1 MMNSFTLLV
10 ALATVI
16 AVCEGAVD
24 ISGIVIRQANTST
37 AGGFATRATTCSTT
51 QVDCGGGVTQE
62 ICCPSNTFCFNSDD
76 EVCCPTGES
85 LNLLFFF
92 SLLTPRRSIVQ
103 TWTAPPNSL
112 LPLKWVSK
120 LWKFT
125 LSFLNMCDTVRWS
138 YVVLV
143 HRLSTQYS

>member
-1 MMNSFTLLV
+1 MPPIMMNSFTLIV

-16 AVCEGAVD
+16 AVCEGTVD

-76 EVCCPTGES
+76 GVCCPTGES
-85 LNLLFFF
+85 LHSLFF
-92 SLLTPRRSIVQ
+92 SNCWLTSRRSIVQ
-103 TWTAPPNSL
+103 TA
-112 LPLKWVSK
+112 
-120 LWKFT
+120 
-125 LSFLNMCDTVRWS
+125 
-138 YVVLV
+138 
-143 HRLSTQYS
+143 

>member
-10 ALATVI
+10 ALTTVI

-24 ISGIVIRQANTST
+24 ISQAGIVIRQANTST

-92 SLLTPRRSIVQ
+92 LFRVPVNAASFHCSDVDCTTQFFAAPQVSI
-103 TWTAPPNSL
+103 
-112 LPLKWVSK
+112 
-120 LWKFT
+120 
-125 LSFLNMCDTVRWS
+125 
-138 YVVLV
+138 
-143 HRLSTQYS
+143 